1 MAVSRIELVLTAL
14 LLGLVC
20 LTHVTHAQDDTGVD
34 DGSSW
39 HVQNCIVATME
50 GELTILPEEK
60 NSTYKISV
68 PVPMSAQV
76 TGQCKNDS
84 QTISLNWKENMT
96 DSDDTLNRNLSVTF
110 RRNDTASPAYYGVYK
125 IQGVYE
131 VDKSVKSDVDENGT
145 VIGNTTITYY
155 VSFGTY
161 GLNPYEFQTPINR
174 SYLCLDLGMMSMH
187 AELHD
192 TTEPGGASGE
202 KLNNVTFTAKKV
214 QFDAFRS
221 ANISVNTYQTSLD
234 CSYKPSDVV
243 PIVVG
248 CALAGTV
255 LLVLIAYL
263 VGRRRNRARGYQSV

>member
-1 MAVSRIELVLTAL
+1 MASLHQLAVLATAAI
-14 LLGLVC
+14 V
-20 LTHVTHAQDDTGVD
+20 
-34 DGSSW
+34 GSSSSVVAASPEQQDTPW
-39 HVQNCIVATME
+39 HVQNCIVVSME
-50 GELTILPEEK
+50 GEFTVFPLEK
-60 NSTYKISV
+60 NSTYKINV
-68 PVPMSAQV
+68 PVPLDATVS
-76 TGQCKNDS
+76 GDCKKLNQS

-96 DSDDTLNRNLSVTF
+96 DVEDTLNRNITVIF
-110 RRNDTASPAYYGVYK
+110 KRNDTANPPYYGVYK
-125 IQGVYE
+125 ISGVYE
-131 VDKSVKSDVDENGT
+131 IDKEVKNETDDNGT
-145 VIGNTTITYY
+145 VIGNTTITHYL
-155 VSFGTY
+155 SFGTY

-174 SYLCLDLGMMSMH
+174 SYLCLDLGTMSMA

-192 TTEPGGASGE
+192 STEPGGDSGE
-202 KLNNVTFTAKKV
+202 KLNNVTFTARRV

-221 ANISVNTYQTSLD
+221 ANISMNVFQESLD

>member
-1 MAVSRIELVLTAL
+1 MGVVVRFMLTAAFWS
-14 LLGLVC
+14 GLC
-20 LTHVTHAQDDTGVD
+20 LCEEDQQQQRQLDAATKSD
-34 DGSSW
+34 SW
-39 HVQNCIVATME
+39 SVNNCIIVKME
-50 GELTILPEEK
+50 GELTILPLEK
-60 NSTYKISV
+60 NSTYQI
-68 PVPMSAQV
+68 PVTIPLTAEAS
-76 TGQCKNDS
+76 GSCLNDS

-96 DSDDTLNRNLSVTF
+96 DMDDTLNRNISVTF
-110 RRNDTASPAYYGVYK
+110 KRNNTASPPYYGVYK

-131 VDKSVKSDVDENGT
+131 VDKTLKNDTETNETIPV
-145 VIGNTTITYY
+145 TTY

-174 SYLCLDLGMMSMH
+174 SYLCLDLGVMSM
-187 AELHD
+187 ASELHD

-202 KLNNVTFTAKKV
+202 KLNNVTFTAKNV
-214 QFDAFRS
+214 QFDAFRP
-221 ANISVNTYQTSLD
+221 ANVTEHTFQTSLD

-263 VGRRRNRARGYQSV
+263 IGRRRNRARGYQSV